1 MDRRNFL
8 KFTSVGS
15 MGITTEQWWSG
26 NGNIMSAAQPHDKAP
41 DVMIDPI
48 VPIRFFTNRKD
59 KMLQQLIE
67 LKKVYG
73 LKRFLF
79 AAPMEDIRLTGF
91 PGREVYQQI
100 GDTILEAKQALRSH
114 GISIGWWCAPSI
126 RSSYDS
132 RFQYITDLSGFVS
145 DSSPCPLDPLF
156 REEFSNN
163 IALVVNIAKPFAVQ
177 FEDDF
182 ELSWQPPNVN
192 FGCFCPLH
200 LAEFSKKQGRSFS
213 REVLLEL
220 FKKSDDEAVA
230 LRRSWAELSRDT
242 LAGFAKL
249 IRAKVDKVA
258 PQTRISLCQS
268 SVADFDGDFTE
279 VVTRAFAGNTRPMV
293 RLYGSSYSSDEP
305 VSLPGSIFHALYSR
319 QHLPADI
326 ECLHESDTYPH
337 TRFFMSAAKLRS
349 FMTAAF
355 AYGFNDSLFYAT
367 QYLDNL
373 LEERGYLEM
382 FKKEV
387 KRFSK
392 IKEDVVNAP
401 LAGCEILHLPFAHT
415 GVKYKSSGPGWDGR
429 PSAPGNPW
437 INVLG
442 RFGIPY
448 TSKNGKV
455 KVVSGASLKI
465 MSNEEIKTLLHS
477 AVLLDGYAAYI
488 LSQKGYGKLIGAEVT
503 PGKYPNFCFEGIRN
517 ISTHKNLKGELM
529 YNLIFFPGSSSEGGI
544 FYELSPDPKAEII
557 TDFLDPEEKP
567 VVPGFI
573 RFENEWG
580 GRVAITA
587 FDLQGNKSSSVFN
600 YKKKELLRETIEWLG
615 KEQLPVFI
623 NDLPNVFCIC
633 NKSNSGKYLIVTAIN
648 LSSDSADSLSID
660 VPAGWENTAVFQLQR
675 EGNWAPLSPKRFGK
689 TMKLKTTL
697 NLMEPVVIKI
707 KK

>member
-1 MDRRNFL
+1 MKL
-8 KFTSVGS
+8 TSVGS
-15 MGITTEQWWSG
+15 VGITTEQWWNESG
-26 NGNIMSAAQPHDKAP
+26 NGMNDAHAFDKAS
-41 DVMIDPI
+41 DVLIDPI

-59 KMLQQLIE
+59 KILQQLIE

-79 AAPMEDIRLTGF
+79 AAPMEDIRLSGF

-100 GDTILEAKQALRSH
+100 GDTILEAKQALGPH

-126 RSSYDS
+126 RSGYNS
-132 RFQYITDLSGFVS
+132 RFQYITDLSGLVS

-163 IALVVNIAKPFAVQ
+163 IALVVHIAKPFVVQ

-182 ELSWQPPNVN
+182 ELSWQPPHVN

-200 LAEFSKKQGRSFS
+200 LAEFSKRQGRSFN
-213 REVLLEL
+213 RAELLDL
-220 FKKSDDEAVA
+220 FKKGDDESVA
-230 LRRSWAELSRDT
+230 LRRKWAELSRDT
-242 LAGFAKL
+242 LAGFAKGV
-249 IRAKVDKVA
+249 REKVDKVA

-268 SVADFDGDFTE
+268 GVADFDGDFTE
-279 VVTRAFAGNTRPMV
+279 AVTRAFAGNTRPMV

-349 FMTAAF
+349 FMTVAF

-387 KRFSK
+387 NRFSK
-392 IKEDVVNAP
+392 IKEAVVNAP
-401 LAGCEILHLPFAHT
+401 VTGCEILHLPFAHT
-415 GVKYKSSGPGWDGR
+415 GVRYKASGPGWNGR
-429 PSAPGNPW
+429 PGAPENPW

-448 TSKNGKV
+448 TSTNGKV

-465 MSNEEIKTLLHS
+465 MSDEEIKTLLHA
-477 AVLLDGYAAYI
+477 AVLIDGYAAYI
-488 LSQKGYGKLIGAEVT
+488 LSQKGYGKWIGAEVA
-503 PGKYPNFCFEGIRN
+503 PGKDPNFCFEGIRN
-517 ISTHKNLKGELM
+517 ISMHKNLKGELI

-544 FYELSPDPKAEII
+544 FYELNPDPKAEII

-615 KEQLPVFI
+615 KEQLPVFV
-623 NDLPNVFCIC
+623 NDHPNIFCIC
-633 NKSNSGKYLIVTAIN
+633 NKSDSGQYVIVTAIN

-660 VPAGWENTAVFQLQR
+660 VPTGWENAAAFQLQR
-675 EGNWAPLSPKRFGK
+675 EGNWVQVFPKRSGR
-689 TMKLKTTL
+689 TMKLNATL
-697 NLMEPVVIKI
+697 NVMEPVVIKI

>member
-1 MDRRNFL
+1 MKL
-8 KFTSVGS
+8 SSVGS
-15 MGITTEQWWSG
+15 VGITKEQWWNKSV
-26 NGNIMSAAQPHDKAP
+26 NEIYDAHVFEKAP
-41 DVMIDPI
+41 DVLIDPI

-59 KMLQQLIE
+59 KILQQLIE

-79 AAPMEDIRLTGF
+79 AAPMEDIRLSGF

-100 GDTILEAKQALRSH
+100 GDTLLEAKQALGSH

-126 RSSYDS
+126 RSGYNG
-132 RFQYITDLSGFVS
+132 RFQYITDLSGLVS
-145 DSSPCPLDPLF
+145 DSSPCPLDPFF

-163 IALVVNIAKPFAVQ
+163 IALVVQIARPFVVQ

-182 ELSWQPPNVN
+182 ELSWQPPHVN

-200 LAEFSKKQGRSFS
+200 LAEFSKRQGRSYS
-213 REVLLEL
+213 REMLLDM
-220 FKKSDDEAVA
+220 FKKNDDETVA
-230 LRRSWAELSRDT
+230 LRRSWAELSRDS

-249 IRAKVDKVA
+249 IREKVDEIA
-258 PQTRISLCQS
+258 PETRISLCQS
-268 SVADFDGDFTE
+268 GVADFDGDFTE
-279 VVTRAFAGNTRPMV
+279 AVTRAFAGKARPMV

-305 VSLPGSIFHALYSR
+305 VSLPASIFHALYSR

-387 KRFSK
+387 KRFSE
-392 IKEDVVNAP
+392 IKEEVADAP
-401 LAGCEILHLPFAHT
+401 VAGCEMLHLPFAHT
-415 GVKYKSSGPGWDGR
+415 GVRYKASGPGWNGR
-429 PSAPGNPW
+429 PGAPENPW

-465 MSNEEIKTLLHS
+465 MSSGEIETLLR
-477 AVLLDGYAAYI
+477 AAILLDGYAAYI
-488 LSQKGYGKLIGAEVT
+488 LSQKGYGKWIGAEVE
-503 PGKYPNFCFEGIRN
+503 PGKDPNFCFEGIRN
-517 ISTHKNLKGELM
+517 VSRHKNLKGELI

-544 FYELSPDPKAEII
+544 FYEMTPDPKAEII

-567 VVPGFI
+567 VIPGFI

-587 FDLQGNKSSSVFN
+587 FDLHQNKSSAVFN

-623 NDLPNVFCIC
+623 NDHPNIFCIC
-633 NKSNSGKYLIVTAIN
+633 NKSASGKYLIVTAIN

-660 VPAGWENTAVFQLQR
+660 VPAGWEHAAAFQLQR
-675 EGNWAPLSPKRFGK
+675 EGIWAAVSPKRSGR
-689 TMKLKTTL
+689 TMKLNATL
-697 NLMEPVVIKI
+697 HLMEPVVIKI

>member
-1 MDRRNFL
+1 MKL
-8 KFTSVGS
+8 TSVGS
-15 MGITTEQWWSG
+15 VGITTEPWWSKDEKNLMDARG
-26 NGNIMSAAQPHDKAP
+26 YAKAS
-41 DVMIDPI
+41 DATIDPI

-59 KMLQQLIE
+59 RILQQLIE

-73 LKRFLF
+73 LKRFLLV
-79 AAPMEDIRLTGF
+79 APMEDIRLTGF
-91 PGREVYQQI
+91 PGRQVYQQI
-100 GDTILEAKQALRSH
+100 GSTILEVKQALRPYN
-114 GISIGWWCAPSI
+114 ISIGWWCAPSI
-126 RSSYDS
+126 RSGYDS
-132 RFQYITDLSGFVS
+132 RFQYITDLSGLVS
-145 DSSPCPLDPLF
+145 NTTPCPLDPVF
-156 REEFSNN
+156 REEFSDNM
-163 IALVVNIAKPFAVQ
+163 ALVIDIAKPFAVQ
-177 FEDDF
+177 FEDDY
-182 ELSWQPPNVN
+182 ELSWQPPHVN

-200 LAEFSKKQGRSFS
+200 LAEFSKRQEQVFT
-213 REVLLEL
+213 REELLEL
-220 FKKSDDEAVA
+220 FKKSDTRTMA
-230 LRRSWAELSRDT
+230 LRKIWAELSRDT
-242 LAGFAKL
+242 LAEFAKL
-249 IRAKVDKVA
+249 VREKVDKVA
-258 PQTRISLCQS
+258 PETRISLCQS

-279 VVTRAFAGNTRPMV
+279 AVTRAFAGNTRPMV

-305 VSLPGSIFHALYSR
+305 VSLPASIFHALYSR

-326 ECLHESDTYPH
+326 ECFHESDTYPH

-349 FMTAAF
+349 FITAAF
-355 AYGFNDSLFYAT
+355 AYGFNDSLLYAT

-392 IKEDVVNAP
+392 IKEEVVDAP
-401 LAGCEILHLPFAHT
+401 VAGCEIMHLPFAHT
-415 GVKYKSSGPGWDGR
+415 AVKYNPSGSGWGGR
-429 PSAPGNPW
+429 PAAPENPW

-448 TSKNGKV
+448 TSKNGNV
-455 KVVSGASLKI
+455 KVVSGACLKI
-465 MSNEEIKTLLHS
+465 MSDEEIKSLLHT

-488 LSQKGYGKLIGAEVT
+488 LSQKGFGKWIGAEVA
-503 PGKYPNFCFEGIRN
+503 PGKDPNFCFEGIRN
-517 ISTHKNLKGELM
+517 ISRYKNIKGELM

-544 FYELSPDPKAEII
+544 FYELHPNPKAEVI

-623 NDLPNVFCIC
+623 NDHPNVFCIC
-633 NKSNSGKYLIVTAIN
+633 NKSVADKYIIVTAIN
-648 LSSDSADSLSID
+648 LSSDESNALSVDI
-660 VPAGWENTAVFQLQR
+660 PKGWEKASVFQLQS
-675 EGNWAPLSPKRFGK
+675 EGNWTPLPAQRSGS
-689 TMKLKTTL
+689 TIAL
-697 NLMEPVVIKI
+697 NLAFKLMEPVVLKI
-707 KK
+707 KL

>member
-1 MDRRNFL
+1 MDRRGFL
-8 KFTSVGS
+8 KLTSVGS
-15 MGITTEQWWSG
+15 AGITTEQWWG
-26 NGNIMSAAQPHDKAP
+26 GDGNIMSAAQADDKAS

-59 KMLQQLIE
+59 KILQQLIE

-100 GDTILEAKQALRSH
+100 GGTILEAKQALRSY

-126 RSSYDS
+126 RSGYDS

-145 DSSPCPLDPLF
+145 DSSPCPLDHLF
-156 REEFSNN
+156 KEEFSNN
-163 IALVVNIAKPFAVQ
+163 IALVVNIARPFVVQ

-182 ELSWQPPNVN
+182 ELSWQPNWRPPNVN

-200 LAEFSKKQGRSFS
+200 LAEFSKRQGRLFK
-213 REVLLEL
+213 REELLEL
-220 FKKSDDEAVA
+220 FKKSDDATVD
-230 LRRSWAELSRDT
+230 LRRSWAELSRDS

-249 IRAKVDKVA
+249 IREKVDKVA
-258 PQTRISLCQS
+258 PETRISLCQAGVS
-268 SVADFDGDFTE
+268 DFDGDFTE
-279 VVTRAFAGNTRPMV
+279 SVTRAFAGNTRPMV

-355 AYGFNDSLFYAT
+355 AYGFNDSLLYAT

-373 LEERGYLEM
+373 LEESGYLEM
-382 FKKEV
+382 FKREV

-392 IKEDVVNAP
+392 IKEEVANAP
-401 LAGCEILHLPFAHT
+401 VAGCEIVHLPFAHT
-415 GVKYKSSGPGWDGR
+415 AVPYRSGTPG
-429 PSAPGNPW
+429 APQNPW
-437 INVLG
+437 ISVLG

-465 MSNEEIKTLLHS
+465 MNDEEIKTLLHS

-488 LSQKGYGKLIGAEVT
+488 LSQKGYGKWIGAAIA
-503 PGKYPNFCFEGIRN
+503 PGKDPNFCFEGIRN
-517 ISTHKNLKGELM
+517 ISMHKNLKGELM

-544 FYELSPDPKAEII
+544 FYELNPDPKAEII

-567 VVPGFI
+567 VIPGFI

-587 FDLQGNKSSSVFN
+587 FDLHQNKSSAVFN

-623 NDLPNVFCIC
+623 NDHPNVFCIC
-633 NKSNSGKYLIVTAIN
+633 NKSDSGKYLIVTAIN
-648 LSSDSADSLSID
+648 LSSDGADSLSIH
-660 VPAGWENTAVFQLQR
+660 VPTGWENAFVFQLQTQ
-675 EGNWAPLSPKRFGK
+675 GNWMPVSPKRFGR
-689 TMKLKTTL
+689 TMKLNATF
-697 NLMEPVVIKI
+697 NLMEPVVLKI
-707 KK
+707 TK